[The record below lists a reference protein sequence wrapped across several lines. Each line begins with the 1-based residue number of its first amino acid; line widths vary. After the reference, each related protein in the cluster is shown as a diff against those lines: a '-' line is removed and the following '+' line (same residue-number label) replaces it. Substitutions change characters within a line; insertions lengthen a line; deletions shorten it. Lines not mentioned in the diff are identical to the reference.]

1 MIGADL
7 ARALDPS
14 RIATDVGLTLDPWQR
29 DLMRSTVKRV
39 LILASRQVGKTT
51 VTALIAVAT
60 AVLKGGALILILSP
74 SQRQSGE
81 MFRTVMRYLKDLDGA
96 PNIAAESA
104 LRCELEN
111 GSRICALPSSEAT
124 IRGFSAVDL
133 IIVDEAARVPDEL
146 FAAARPMLE
155 TSSGRMI
162 MLSTPAGRR
171 GAFFEHWTDEHND
184 WHKVR
189 VTASDCPRISQ
200 EFLDSELRELGQK
213 QFESEYGLIFHD
225 DDEAMVSND
234 AIMGAFT
241 SEVTPLWE

>member
-1 MIGADL
+1 MIALDL

-14 RIATDVGLTLDPWQR
+14 RIAADVGLTLDPWQR
-29 DLMRSTVKRV
+29 DLMRSTAQRV

-60 AVLKGGALILILSP
+60 AVLKGGALVLILSP

-81 MFRTVMRYLKDLDGA
+81 MFRTVVRFLKELDGA
-96 PNIAAESA
+96 PNIAAEST

-111 GSRICALPSSEAT
+111 ASRICALPSSEAT

-146 FAAARPMLE
+146 FAAVRPMLA
-155 TSSGRMI
+155 TSGGRMI

-171 GAFFEHWTDEHND
+171 GAFFEQWTDENND

-189 VTASDCPRISQ
+189 VAASDCPRISQ

-225 DDEAMVSND
+225 ADEAMFGTA
-234 AIMGAFT
+234 AIEAAFT
-241 SEVTPLWE
+241 SEVQPLWQ